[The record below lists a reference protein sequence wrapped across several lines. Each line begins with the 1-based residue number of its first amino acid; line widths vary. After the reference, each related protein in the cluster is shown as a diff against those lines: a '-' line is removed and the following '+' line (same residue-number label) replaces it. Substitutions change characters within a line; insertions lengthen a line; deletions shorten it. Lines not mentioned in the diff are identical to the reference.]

1 MKEKDSEAGKGELM
15 SNGMNPALRGVRAVI
30 RRPWVIVALVVLALI
45 AVAAYLISEEVTSSR
60 WQARFL
66 SELNHRLTFKLQPG
80 AAPARELRY
89 PKTGPYDQL
98 LGYTALP
105 GFLQRLQGQG
115 YVVEQQARMSLSQR
129 ELIDFGL
136 YPSYR
141 EKMQAGLNVSDCS
154 GEPLFAARY
163 PERTYHSFD
172 SIPPILMQSLLF
184 IENRELL
191 DDRNPTRNPAVDWG
205 RFSKAVIER
214 VQSVFMSDVDT
225 SGGSTL
231 ATQIEKYRH
240 SEGGRT
246 GSPKDKLRQMASASV
261 RAYRSGEDTTAERRQ
276 IALNYVNTV
285 PLSAKSGYGAVNG
298 LGDGL
303 WAWYGRDMADVNR
316 LLAGDTTAPLAERA
330 LAYKQALSLMIA
342 QRRPSYYLSG
352 SPQPL
357 EELTDSYLRLLA
369 SAGVIAPA
377 WRDAALAQPL
387 TLRAGAISAPPVS
400 FLERKAAN
408 ATRTRIAGLLGL
420 PRLYDLDHLDL
431 SAQSTLDQPLQQVAS
446 TTLYGLRD
454 PDKARDAG
462 LIAPRLLDTG
472 DPAKVIYSFTLF
484 ERTPGVNLVRVQTD
498 NYDQPFDINR
508 GTKLDLGSTAKLR
521 TLVSYLEIVAG
532 LHQRYVGMSS
542 EELKKVPVA
551 ELDFITRWAVDYL
564 KTAQDRSLKAMLEAA
579 MERKYSANPGET
591 FYTGG
596 GIHTFVNFNPLDNYK
611 ILTVREGLRN
621 SVNLV
626 FVRLMRDVVRHYMY
640 LVPGS
645 STMLLSDPNDPRR
658 MAYLQR
664 FADREG
670 KVYLHG
676 FWQKYHGKSPAEAEE
691 LLVQGIRPSP
701 VRLAVIYRSLHPEAG
716 VDAFRRFLTT
726 HLPNSSLDDKDI
738 AKLYANYAIDRFNL
752 NDRGY
757 LARVHP
763 LELWLL
769 GYLAR
774 EPKATLSQA
783 LVASR
788 EQRQEVYGWLFKSR
802 NKVGQ
807 DRRIR
812 ELLEEDAF
820 REIHKGWKRLGY
832 PFDSLVPSY
841 ATTLG
846 ASADRPAALAELMGV
861 LVNDG
866 VRQPSILIDRLH
878 FAAGTPYEVA
888 LAYRRNQGERLLP
901 VEVAQVAR
909 EALTEVV
916 EQGTAARLKGAFTAQ
931 DGTPLPVGGK
941 TGTGDHRFDTFGRGG
956 VLLSSRVV
964 SRSGTFVFFIGDR
977 YFGTLTAYVE
987 GPEAAKYGFTSGLPV
1002 QIMKVLAPT
1011 LTRLTGLNV
1020 PLGQSPACRHAL
1032 A

>member
-1 MKEKDSEAGKGELM
+1 M
-15 SNGMNPALRGVRAVI
+15 SDGMNPALRGVKAFI
-30 RRPWVIVALVVLALI
+30 RRPWIIIVLVVLVLI
-45 AVAAYLISEEVTSSR
+45 GAAAYVVSDEMASSR
-60 WQARFL
+60 WQASYL
-66 SELNHRLTFKLQPG
+66 SELNQHLTFKLEPG
-80 AAPARELRY
+80 PAPAEALRY
-89 PKTGPYDQL
+89 PQTGPYDQL

-105 GFLQRLQGQG
+105 GYLDRLRRQG
-115 YVVEQQARMSLSQR
+115 YGVEQQARMSPRQR
-129 ELIDFGL
+129 ELVDLGL
-136 YPSYR
+136 FPSYR
-141 EKMQAGLNVSDCS
+141 EKMQAGLTVLDCS
-154 GEPLFAARY
+154 GDALFSTRY
-163 PERTYHSFD
+163 PERTYHSFET
-172 SIPPILMQSLLF
+172 IPPILVQSLLF

-191 DDRNPTRNPAVDWG
+191 DNRYPTHNPAVDWG
-205 RFSKAVIER
+205 RLSKAVIER
-214 VQSVFMSDVDT
+214 VQSIFVSGVDT

-246 GSPKDKLRQMASASV
+246 ASAQDKLRQMASASV
-261 RAYRSGEDTTAERRQ
+261 RAYRNGEDTTAWRRE
-276 IALNYVNTV
+276 IVLNYVNTV

-303 WAWYGRDMADVNR
+303 WAWYGRDMADINR
-316 LLAGDTTAPLAERA
+316 LLAGTTTAPLAERA
-330 LAYKQALSLMIA
+330 YAFKQALSLMIA

-352 SPQPL
+352 STQPL
-357 EELTDSYLRLLA
+357 EALTNSYLRLLA

-387 TLRAGAISAPPVS
+387 KRREGTISAPAVS

-408 ATRTRIAGLLGL
+408 ATRTRLAGMLGA

-431 SAQSTLDQPLQQVAS
+431 TARSTLDQHLQQAAS
-446 TTLYGLRD
+446 TTLRSLRD
-454 PDKARDAG
+454 PEQARAAG
-462 LIAPRLLDTG
+462 LIAPRLLETG

-521 TLVSYLEIVAG
+521 TLVTYLEIVAN
-532 LHQRYVGMSS
+532 LHQRYGQLSP
-542 EELKKVPVA
+542 EELKKVEVA
-551 ELDFITRWAVDYL
+551 ELDFITRWAIDYL
-564 KTAQDRSLKAMLEAA
+564 KTAQDRSLKPMLEAA
-579 MERKYSANPGET
+579 LERKYSASPGEA
-591 FYTGG
+591 FFTGG
-596 GIHTFVNFNPLDNYK
+596 GIHTFENFNPLDNHR

-626 FVRLMRDVVRHYMY
+626 FIRLMRDVVRHYMY
-640 LVPGS
+640 QVPGS
-645 STMLLSDPNDPRR
+645 SVMLLSDPNDPRR
-658 MAYLQR
+658 AAYLQR

-670 KVYLHG
+670 RLYLQG
-676 FWQKYHGKSPAEAEE
+676 FYQKYRGKSLAEAEE
-691 LLVQGIRPSP
+691 LLVQGIRPTP
-701 VRLAVIYRSLHPEAG
+701 VRLAVIFRSLHPDAG
-716 VDAFRRFLTT
+716 IEAFRRFLTS
-726 HLPNSSLDDKDI
+726 HLPHSTLDEKDFN
-738 AKLYANYAIDRFNL
+738 KLYANYDVERFNL

-783 LVASR
+783 LAASR

-812 ELLEEDAF
+812 QLLEEDAF
-820 REIHKGWKRLGY
+820 REIHKSWKRLGY
-832 PFDSLVPSY
+832 PFDSLVSSY

-846 ASADRPAALAELMGV
+846 ASADRPAALAELMGI

-866 VRQPSILIDRLH
+866 VRQPSVLIDRLH
-878 FAAGTPYEVA
+878 FAADTPYEVA
-888 LAYRRNQGERLLP
+888 LAREAGKGERLLP
-901 VEVAQVAR
+901 AEVAQVAR
-909 EALTEVV
+909 AALTEVV
-916 EQGTAARLKGAFTAQ
+916 EQGTAVRLKGAFTAE
-931 DGTPLPVGGK
+931 DGSPLPVGGK

-977 YFGTLTAYVE
+977 YFGTLTAYVS
-987 GPEAAKYGFTSGLPV
+987 GPEAASYGFTSGLPV

-1011 LTRLTGLNV
+1011 LTRLTGLNM
-1020 PLGQSPACRHAL
+1020 PLEQSASCRRAL
-1032 A
+1032 T